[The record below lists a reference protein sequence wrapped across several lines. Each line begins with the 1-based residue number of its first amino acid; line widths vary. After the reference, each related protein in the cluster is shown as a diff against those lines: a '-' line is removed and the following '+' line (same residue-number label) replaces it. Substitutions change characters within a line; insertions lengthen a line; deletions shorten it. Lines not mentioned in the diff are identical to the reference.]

1 MVRANHPGVICIST
15 CEKREIGGFQIIPL
29 THTYSAE
36 MQRMRGMYQ
45 YLVLRGVNFE
55 NLTGRAPFFRGF
67 MRPGDID
74 AGNKAGLVTYKING
88 EWHEMQNIPGL
99 TDNALADVEAFR
111 IYLKAEPYERL
122 TSDFGMT
129 REEMLKWLRE
139 PYEPSISD
147 SPEDVWEGF

>member
-29 THTYSAE
+29 THTYSVE

-74 AGNKAGLVTYKING
+74 AGSRAGLVTGRIDG
-88 EWHEMQNIPGL
+88 EWHEIQNIPGL
-99 TDNALADVEAFR
+99 TDDSLANIEAFR
-111 IYLKAEPYERL
+111 IYLDEEPYERL
-122 TSDFGMT
+122 PSDFGMS
-129 REEMLKWLRE
+129 REEMLNWLKERIE
-139 PYEPSISD
+139 PLTDD
-147 SPEDVWEGF
+147 SPEDLWGGF